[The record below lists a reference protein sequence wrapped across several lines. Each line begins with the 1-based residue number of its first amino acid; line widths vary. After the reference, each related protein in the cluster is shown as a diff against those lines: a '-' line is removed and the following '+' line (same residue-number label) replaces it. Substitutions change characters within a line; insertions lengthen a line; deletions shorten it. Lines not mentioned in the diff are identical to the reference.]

1 MGQGVE
7 DDKAFGRSLDEFN
20 EYVLQKK
27 AMMERGL
34 DGCWRDWHQHLGRHF
49 GTEPPSFYELKHL
62 DSVGLRV
69 AFDRAGKIVLD
80 GNDPRR

>member
-1 MGQGVE
+1 MNCKGYDG
-7 DDKAFGRSLDEFN
+7 
-20 EYVLQKK
+20 
-27 AMMERGL
+27 ERARRLLEGL
-34 DGCWRDWHQHLGRHF
+34 APTLGRHF